1 MSDRGIHISG
11 AGRAAHTRVLRPRAR
26 RGLPLVEVIMA
37 LAIAAMISLGVSS
50 LLFGMANGTKDR
62 QELRRRNA
70 KAEVL
75 ANRLD
80 TAIRSSAML
89 LGRDML
95 EEITSRAYAEPVS
108 APAFGPEFGEINR
121 ALYDDVDDYNG
132 LSEARGAVATVEGA
146 LYAAQDQ
153 QFARAVTV
161 TAGAINVADLGR
173 NIIGLTVVVTL
184 TAEGGERWQFTR
196 FIPEL

>member
-1 MSDRGIHISG
+1 MRRSRGLTVVECLLALTILSVTVLAATMTLSAGAQHDRRGN
-11 AGRAAHTRVLRPRAR
+11 RAAVAAR
-26 RGLPLVEVIMA
+26 
-37 LAIAAMISLGVSS
+37 
-50 LLFGMANGTKDR
+50 
-62 QELRRRNA
+62 
-70 KAEVL
+70 
-75 ANRLD
+75 
-80 TAIRSSAML
+80 

-108 APAFGPEFGEINR
+108 APAFGPEFGEISR

-132 LSEARGAVATVEGA
+132 LSEARGAVATVEGT
-146 LYAAQDQ
+146 LYAAHDQ

-161 TAGAINVADLGR
+161 TAGAMNVADLGR
-173 NIIGLTVVVTL
+173 NVNGLTVVVTL